1 MFSVG
6 ARSEFL
12 LHMAGLSCEQLRRR
26 PGRMA
31 AVRAKVKG
39 WEIIDGEEE
48 SLADPERGGGW
59 VRFMVG
65 IDEGPGDES
74 FDVLVCAPRW
84 LKERISQDGPVLGR
98 HILVTCPLEL
108 REAVAFLTRR
118 FEEELADDWASLGER
133 LSQLGSWEFENY

>member
-31 AVRAKVKG
+31 AVPAKVKG

-59 VRFMVG
+59 VRFVVG

-98 HILVTCPLEL
+98 HILVTCQLEL